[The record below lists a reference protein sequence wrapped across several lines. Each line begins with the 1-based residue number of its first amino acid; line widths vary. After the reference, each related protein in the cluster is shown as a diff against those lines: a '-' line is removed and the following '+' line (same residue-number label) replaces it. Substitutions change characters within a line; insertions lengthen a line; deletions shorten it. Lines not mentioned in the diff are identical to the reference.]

1 MIQQLVH
8 RDVLLLMHMMQSIG
22 ITNLAIGIITCLLGQ
37 VAIPLSCFL
46 KQVEDEKTCN
56 ACSLIGDCYGH
67 RKPMLG
73 HSENLNQWMLVSFLK
88 LRGKCSYAVFSLN
101 KNTVI
106 YIITN
111 AVLLTGSF
119 WSKETGISVFL
130 WMVTVSALFS
140 LSVVDWNTQYI
151 PLEMNIIIFICGL
164 VHLFVDLSNWLE
176 YVIGLIAV
184 SGFLLLVNKVSV
196 PLLRKRYGDDTIETA
211 IGDGDIKLMAA
222 TGLLLGWKLN
232 FLALGIGC
240 VAGSVIHLILMK
252 IKKGERQFAL
262 GPYLSLG
269 VYITMIC
276 GEQLISWY
284 LNMMGVKPL

>member
-1 MIQQLVH
+1 MDILITFVFGVAVCFFLVPAVSLAH
-8 RDVLLLMHMMQSIG
+8 FICG
-22 ITNLAIGIITCLLGQ
+22 IEEGGKCKKCEIKQDCFAQRSCLRGRSNY
-37 VAIPLSCFL
+37 LS
-46 KQVEDEKTCN
+46 E
-56 ACSLIGDCYGH
+56 
-67 RKPMLG
+67 
-73 HSENLNQWMLVSFLK
+73 WMLVSYLRVRRKCEHIKKAKGIEIFCYILFLIF
-88 LRGKCSYAVFSLN
+88 LMFFL
-101 KNTVI
+101 
-106 YIITN
+106 
-111 AVLLTGSF
+111 F
-119 WSKETGISVFL
+119 WSKGKNLVSFLYAFSV
-130 WMVTVSALFS
+130 VALLS
-140 LSVVDWNTQYI
+140 LSIVDWKTQYI
-151 PLEMNIIIFICGL
+151 PFEMNLVIFLCGFIR
-164 VHLFVDLSNWLE
+164 LFADNSNWLE

-196 PLLRKRYGDDTIETA
+196 PFLKKKYDDDAIETA

>member
-1 MIQQLVH
+1 M
-8 RDVLLLMHMMQSIG
+8 
-22 ITNLAIGIITCLLGQ
+22 GQ
-37 VAIPLSCFL
+37 VAIPLSCFI
-46 KQVEDEKTCN
+46 KQVEDENTCST
-56 ACSLIGDCYGH
+56 CPFIGDCYGH
-67 RKPMLG
+67 KKWMAGRP
-73 HSENLNQWMLVSFLK
+73 ENLNEWMLISFLK
-88 LRGKCSYAVFSLN
+88 LKGKCPYAVFPIKKS
-101 KNTVI
+101 TAV
-106 YIITN
+106 YIIAN
-111 AVLLTGSF
+111 AVLLLGSF
-119 WSKETGISVFL
+119 WSGNTGINSIL
-130 WMVTVSALFS
+130 WMVTISVLFS

-164 VHLFVDLSNWLE
+164 VHLSVDLSNWLE
-176 YVIGLIAV
+176 YAIGLIAV

-196 PLLRKRYGDDTIETA
+196 PLLKKKYGDDTIETA